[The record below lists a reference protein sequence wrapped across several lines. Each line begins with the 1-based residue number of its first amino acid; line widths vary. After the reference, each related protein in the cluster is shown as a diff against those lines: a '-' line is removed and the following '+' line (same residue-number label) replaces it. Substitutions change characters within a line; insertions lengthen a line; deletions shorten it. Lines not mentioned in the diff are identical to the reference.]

1 MLELLKNT
9 KTIFKVCRTGAKL
22 CHADQE
28 EGKEVD
34 TVLSI
39 CAEIQIQIRK
49 GVLVATV

>member
-9 KTIFKVCRTGAKL
+9 KTVFKVCWTGAKL
-22 CHADQE
+22 YHADQE

-34 TVLSI
+34 TVMSI